1 MTREFRERGL
11 IVNRRVEEF
20 DGTTAVTRTA
30 QLDAEE
36 VEFMRWRA
44 ERWMKVRHMRDAFRH
59 DPGFVLRHGFR
70 MFAHTFRGTT
80 WRSALGLESSRDVFR
95 RYKAIRQGERE
106 YIDWPDP
113 LPAASE
119 LALEPSPVPAV
130 VSLGSR
136 L

>member
-11 IVNRRVEEF
+11 IVNHRVEEF

-44 ERWMKVRHMRDAFRH
+44 ERWMKVRHMRAAVRH
-59 DPGFVLRHGFR
+59 DPGFVLRHGYR
-70 MFAHTFRGTT
+70 MLAHTFRGTT
-80 WRSALGLESSRDVFR
+80 WRSALGLERSRDAFH
-95 RYKAIRQGERE
+95 RYKAIRQRERE

-113 LPAASE
+113 LPTASE
-119 LALEPSPVPAV
+119 LTVDGSPAV
-130 VSLGSR
+130 VPVLRVGA
-136 L
+136 